1 MCFNA
6 AECQVHIWEN
16 PSWVVSVVYGVTHS
30 DNIEQS
36 DSPVYSKLLSSNNVL
51 LQIIIQ
57 YKYSHLASLAP
68 WTEDAVGAALVE
80 ATTRNY

>member
-36 DSPVYSKLLSSNNVL
+36 DSPVYR
-51 LQIIIQ
+51 LQQ
-57 YKYSHLASLAP
+57 TSLQ
-68 WTEDAVGAALVE
+68 
-80 ATTRNY
+80 